1 MSRSTA
7 IQYDFH
13 HDEDDDED
21 DLDENGVHPS
31 QEYGQITQFSQ
42 PPYQQFHDG
51 NHTADVSS
59 VSKYC
64 RTSVVGVV
72 FRNQSCPFSLP

>member
-31 QEYGQITQFSQ
+31 QGYGQFTPYSQ
-42 PPYQQFHDG
+42 PPYPQFHNG

-59 VSKYC
+59 VSKF
-64 RTSVVGVV
+64 VV
-72 FRNQSCPFSLP
+72 PPW